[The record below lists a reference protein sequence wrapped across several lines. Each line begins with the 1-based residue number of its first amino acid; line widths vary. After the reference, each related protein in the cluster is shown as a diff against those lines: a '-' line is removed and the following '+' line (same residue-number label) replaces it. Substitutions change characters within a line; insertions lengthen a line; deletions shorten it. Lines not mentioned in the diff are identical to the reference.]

1 MGSSLDD
8 DFWEEINRLV
18 NMPDADLID
27 PATGNALPRGIVS
40 APESAA
46 PLDLPDSLR
55 EAYRQAEA
63 EANFWRVDRY
73 DPSARIPTWLRRA
86 RPTHFL
92 TRCQWCRRRMLELL
106 VPHHAISVCSYCD
119 GPSVCHCPKHGGTSP
134 VA

>member
-1 MGSSLDD
+1 MGLDD

-18 NMPDADLID
+18 NMPDEQLE
-27 PATGNALPRGIVS
+27 PHGI
-40 APESAA
+40 
-46 PLDLPDSLR
+46 DSLR